1 MTAKRYMKT
10 REAANYLGLAEN
22 TLAKNRAGLADIP
35 YIRVGG
41 AIRYDKEA
49 LDDYMKA
56 KGIHHG
62 NDKKGRKRIK
72 GNRGGVCGVGTKS

>member
-56 KGIHHG
+56 RGVHHG
-62 NDKKGRKRIK
+62 RNDKKGRKRK
-72 GNRGGVCGVGTKS
+72 QGNG